1 MAGKVR
7 CVGGDVHMT
16 GMTWKTFKQCPTHLH
31 ATKPIMKKAMVS
43 TTAGMKMA
51 AAEDELSTG
60 T

>member
-1 MAGKVR
+1 
-7 CVGGDVHMT
+7 MT